1 MGSLVLIRKVGE
13 SVRVYNAAKT
23 RYHDIELMNIGK
35 EGVIFNVKVSHT
47 SEPVGNHNVK
57 FLFNVSQ
64 PTSGG
69 AIEVQRQSNKQI
81 KMLFDLPRDI
91 NVVRKEL
98 IK

>member
-23 RYHDIELMNIGK
+23 RFYEIELINIGQNGCLVGISHNGNLNTAK
-35 EGVIFNVKVSHT
+35 ILFNTPQGMSNGVIEF
-47 SEPVGNHNVK
+47 
-57 FLFNVSQ
+57 
-64 PTSGG
+64 
-69 AIEVQRQSNKQI
+69 QRQSNKQI

-91 NVVRKEL
+91 NVVRREL